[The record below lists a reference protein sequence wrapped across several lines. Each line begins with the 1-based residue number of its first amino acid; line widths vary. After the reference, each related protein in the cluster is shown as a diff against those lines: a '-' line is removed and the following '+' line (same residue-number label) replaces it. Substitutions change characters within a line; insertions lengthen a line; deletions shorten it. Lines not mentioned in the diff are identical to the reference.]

1 MLNRRGLELLFQIDN
16 IPKEYAHLLE
26 DQRIPSIFRQFL
38 KNYKIGANSLRGE
51 KIRLNDE
58 HESERV
64 LTKITM
70 YEELEMEEEK
80 YHAVLDYIFDYGRL
94 EQEMMKYE
102 NETENWN
109 KLGFMQIGIMH
120 WSDVLLIGMRD
131 ENLDE
136 IWRYGQ
142 GLLSKVCSKLEN
154 DIFKFVSKLKES
166 VQDED
171 LAEWNISKN
180 HIYRNLNE
188 DFWRVK

>member
-16 IPKEYAHLLE
+16 IPNEYAHLLE
-26 DQRIPSIFRQFL
+26 DQRIPPIFRQFL
-38 KNYKIGANSLRGE
+38 KNYKIGPNSLRGE

-94 EQEMMKYE
+94 EQEMLKYE

-154 DIFKFVSKLKES
+154 DVFKFVSKLKES
-166 VQDED
+166 
-171 LAEWNISKN
+171 L
-180 HIYRNLNE
+180 
-188 DFWRVK
+188 